1 MRACSKCRQRQA
13 GRRSPLCSC
22 CAMKEWRSKN
32 PLKAQ
37 FNWLKRSAEK
47 RHIPFLLTLGEFG
60 TWCEQTAYLQL
71 VGVNAMSCDRID
83 PNRGYEIGNIRI
95 LGYRENAR
103 LGAIHA
109 WKRRKAR

>member
-1 MRACSKCRQRQA
+1 
-13 GRRSPLCSC
+13 
-22 CAMKEWRSKN
+22 MKEWRSKN